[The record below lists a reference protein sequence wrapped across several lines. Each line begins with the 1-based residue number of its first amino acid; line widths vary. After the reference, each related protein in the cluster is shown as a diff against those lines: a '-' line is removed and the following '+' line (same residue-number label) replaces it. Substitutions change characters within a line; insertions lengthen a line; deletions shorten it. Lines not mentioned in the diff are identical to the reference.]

1 MQDRAHRSSRQGP
14 TGAEERLRKVINYL
28 SKRTHMMNYD
38 ELDRQDLELASGI
51 IEGAVRYVIAQRFD
65 EGGMRWIKARAE
77 ALLQL
82 RCIELNEDW
91 EAYLSFV
98 HAKITRRQRQSRRQ
112 TRVLQDAPEPLPT
125 YGIDK

>member
-1 MQDRAHRSSRQGP
+1 
-14 TGAEERLRKVINYL
+14 
-28 SKRTHMMNYD
+28 MNYD
-38 ELDRQDLELASGI
+38 ELDEQDLELGSGI

-91 EAYLSFV
+91 DAYLSFV
-98 HAKITRRQRQSRRQ
+98 NDKITRKQRQSRPQ
-112 TRVLQDAPEPLPT
+112 IRVLQDAPEPLPT